1 MYRWW
6 KRTCLAE
13 KLPFARDRLVECFF
27 CTIGGL
33 FEPQYGFCRTILTK
47 VMSLLTVIDD
57 IYNVYGTL
65 EELELFTCAIER
77 WDVNTIEQLPDYMQI
92 CYLAVVNFVN
102 EIAYD
107 ILKDRGLV
115 IIPYLRKAWTDI
127 CKAYLQEAKW
137 YFNGYT
143 PTLEEYMKN
152 ACITISAHVI
162 MSHAFFSVTNP
173 IEKEAVEYLQKYP
186 VVIHWLATILRLADD
201 LATSSDELKRGDVA
215 TSIQC
220 YMKDTGASE
229 DEARKHIK
237 FLIRETW
244 KKLNKDQHVDS
255 PFSQTFIGIAVNFA
269 RMAKYLYQHGDGL
282 GIQNLEVKH
291 RIIAYSSLA
300 ENLNSMAIININIL
314 KPIYVCTFKNE
325 LPKMAFSLGANTSSL
340 AVNVLQSSMIST
352 KPCNQTVIRRS
363 GNYRPPIWEFD
374 YIQSLNSEYMG
385 GRSVA
390 RASELKMQVK
400 MMLDEA
406 KEPIDQLELID
417 DLQRLGISYHFQDEI
432 NQILTIIN
440 RKYSENHEPEIKDLY
455 ATTLKFRLLRQHGF
469 NVSQEIFDCFKNEK
483 GDFNPSLCNDI
494 KGLLQLYEASFLS
507 TEGET
512 TLEMAREFT
521 MKYLDDHQ
529 SLDQYSALLVHRA
542 LELPLHWTIPRAE
555 ARWFIDVYGGRP
567 DMNSILL
574 EFAKLDFNIVQ
585 ATYHQELK
593 DVSRWWKRTCLA
605 EKLPFVRDT
614 IVECFFWNIG
624 LLFEPQYGYFRTMS
638 SKVFFLITILDDVY
652 DVYGTSEE
660 LELFTDAVE
669 RWDVNAIERLPEYM
683 QICYLALYNFVNEEA
698 YDILKEKG
706 LMIIPYLRKA
716 WTDTCKAYLQEA
728 KWYSIG
734 YTPTLEEYM
743 NNAWISV
750 SAHTIL
756 VHAFFSVSNWIE
768 ESLQYLV
775 KYHNVIRWSA
785 TILRLAD
792 DLATSSDE
800 LKRGDTPKSIQ
811 CYMNETAASEDDA
824 RKHVKFVISETW
836 KKLNKDGGADCPFSQ
851 TFIEIAKNTGR
862 MSQYMYQYG
871 DGHGMSNSET
881 KDRILALVF
890 EPIPLA

>member
-1 MYRWW
+1 MSGRGRGRGLNRTTIKRFKCHQLGHFQYECLKWEKAANYAEIDEDEELLLMAFVEENKSSREGVWFLDSGCSNHMTWNIKWFTEFDKDYRHSVKLGNNMRMGEVGDVKQVVSDVYYIPELKNNLLW
-6 KRTCLAE
+6 LVE

-57 IYNVYGTL
+57 IYGVYGTL

-102 EIAYD
+102 EMAYD

-115 IIPYLRKAWTDI
+115 IIPYLRTTWTDI

-314 KPIYVCTFKNE
+314 KPISVCTFKNE
-325 LPKMAFSLGANTSSL
+325 LPKMAFSLGANT
-340 AVNVLQSSMIST
+340 NVLPSSVIST

-417 DLQRLGISYHFQDEI
+417 DLQRLGISYHFEDDI
-432 NQILTIIN
+432 KHILTIIN
-440 RKYSENHEPEIKDLY
+440 RKYSKNREPGIKDLY
-455 ATTLKFRLLRQHGF
+455 AT
-469 NVSQEIFDCFKNEK
+469 
-483 GDFNPSLCNDI
+483 
-494 KGLLQLYEASFLS
+494 
-507 TEGET
+507 
-512 TLEMAREFT
+512 
-521 MKYLDDHQ
+521 
-529 SLDQYSALLVHRA
+529 AL
-542 LELPLHWTIPRAE
+542 
-555 ARWFIDVYGGRP
+555 
-567 DMNSILL
+567 
-574 EFAKLDFNIVQ
+574 
-585 ATYHQELK
+585 
-593 DVSRWWKRTCLA
+593 
-605 EKLPFVRDT
+605 
-614 IVECFFWNIG
+614 
-624 LLFEPQYGYFRTMS
+624 
-638 SKVFFLITILDDVY
+638 
-652 DVYGTSEE
+652 
-660 LELFTDAVE
+660 
-669 RWDVNAIERLPEYM
+669 
-683 QICYLALYNFVNEEA
+683 
-698 YDILKEKG
+698 
-706 LMIIPYLRKA
+706 
-716 WTDTCKAYLQEA
+716 
-728 KWYSIG
+728 
-734 YTPTLEEYM
+734 
-743 NNAWISV
+743 
-750 SAHTIL
+750 
-756 VHAFFSVSNWIE
+756 
-768 ESLQYLV
+768 
-775 KYHNVIRWSA
+775 
-785 TILRLAD
+785 
-792 DLATSSDE
+792 
-800 LKRGDTPKSIQ
+800 
-811 CYMNETAASEDDA
+811 
-824 RKHVKFVISETW
+824 
-836 KKLNKDGGADCPFSQ
+836 
-851 TFIEIAKNTGR
+851 
-862 MSQYMYQYG
+862 
-871 DGHGMSNSET
+871 
-881 KDRILALVF
+881 
-890 EPIPLA
+890 